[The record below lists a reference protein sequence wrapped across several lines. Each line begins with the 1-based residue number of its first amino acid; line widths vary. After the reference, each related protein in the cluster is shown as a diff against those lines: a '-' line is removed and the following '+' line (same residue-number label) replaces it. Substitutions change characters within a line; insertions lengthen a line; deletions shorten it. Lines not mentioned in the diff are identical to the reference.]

1 MAVNKNFVV
10 KNGLEVNE
18 NLIVANA
25 TDSFVGVGTS
35 TPNNTLHVFGGIG
48 ATDARVTGISSF
60 IQSIYVGTSGTTFAV
75 VDTESGGGGTNPAV
89 GIGTDL
95 PAYMLDI
102 RSAVSTGQ
110 TALYVQGDA
119 RITGDLIADD
129 IVLDQADFTNINVT
143 GFTTTRE
150 LVVGYGAS
158 IAGITTIGALTRA
171 SAGSGG
177 TSFTFNAAPGLSTN
191 LTVIGDS
198 YFEGRL
204 KIKEDLDV
212 DTNLFIVGIL
222 TSQSIHVGSAF
233 TVAGI
238 STFMSDVNVGG
249 KVQTGLEI
257 AGVTTTASSGG
268 ITTTGGDLYVGGNI
282 FINDGVTVESD
293 LNILGIAT
301 VGVLSARDAVVS
313 GGSTVNGNVTIG
325 GTTAGIGSIYLPDDS
340 RLSFGTGT
348 GDLQLY
354 HDGSN
359 SYIRDLGTGNLYIN
373 GSSVQLN
380 NSTQTENMLTA
391 FENGA
396 VSLYYDN
403 TKRFE
408 TSPTGA
414 VVTGILTA
422 SGIGSFGSSVNVVG
436 AQFVGGNLTVGGD
449 LNVTGDISYD
459 EVTGRN
465 LNITGIATIANLGVT
480 STTTTTDLS
489 VGAAATVGG
498 RLTAQ
503 DVLVG
508 NASTITGRLTAQ
520 DVLVSGGATITSDLT
535 VSGDLNVTGDI
546 TYDEVS
552 GRNLNITGI
561 ATIHTLGVTS
571 TTTTT
576 DLAVG
581 AAATVS
587 GGLTAQD
594 VLVGNAST
602 ITGVLKVSATTES
615 TTKDTG
621 AVIIEGGVGIEKNLN
636 LGTTIK
642 MDSTAGVITA
652 TKFSGVGEVIGIG
665 SEGTPIGTGVSFIDF
680 RTTNGTGVSCQPAVN
695 GIATVTFTPGA
706 SLGMVLALGG

>member
-95 PAYMLDI
+95 PAYPLDI

-129 IVLDQADFTNINVT
+129 IVLDQASFTNIDVA

-158 IAGITTIGALTRA
+158 ILGITTLGHLSRA
-171 SAGSGG
+171 AAGSGG
-177 TSFTFNAAPGLSTN
+177 TSLTFNPAAGISTN
-191 LTVIGDS
+191 FQVIGNT
-198 YFEGRL
+198 YLEGGL
-204 KIKEDLDV
+204 KIKADLDV
-212 DTNLFIVGIL
+212 DTNIFIVGIV
-222 TSQSIHVGSAF
+222 TAGTVHVGTAL

-238 STFMSDVNVGG
+238 STFMSDVYVGG
-249 KVQTGLEI
+249 NVATGLQI

-268 ITTTGGDLYVGGNI
+268 ITTTGGDLWVGGDLYISDDVTIDTDINI
-282 FINDGVTVESD
+282 I
-293 LNILGIAT
+293 GIAT

-313 GGSTVNGNVTIG
+313 GGATVN
-325 GTTAGIGSIYLPDDS
+325 
-340 RLSFGTGT
+340 
-348 GDLQLY
+348 
-354 HDGSN
+354 
-359 SYIRDLGTGNLYIN
+359 
-373 GSSVQLN
+373 
-380 NSTQTENMLTA
+380 
-391 FENGA
+391 
-396 VSLYYDN
+396 
-403 TKRFE
+403 
-408 TSPTGA
+408 
-414 VVTGILTA
+414 
-422 SGIGSFGSSVNVVG
+422 
-436 AQFVGGNLTVGGD
+436 GNLTVGGD
-449 LNVTGDISYD
+449 LNVTGDIS
-459 EVTGRN
+459 
-465 LNITGIATIANLGVT
+465 
-480 STTTTTDLS
+480 
-489 VGAAATVGG
+489 
-498 RLTAQ
+498 
-503 DVLVG
+503 
-508 NASTITGRLTAQ
+508 
-520 DVLVSGGATITSDLT
+520 
-535 VSGDLNVTGDI
+535 
-546 TYDEVS
+546 YDEVS

-571 TTTTT
+571 TTTTQ

-581 AAATVS
+581 
-587 GGLTAQD
+587 G
-594 VLVGNAST
+594 AST
-602 ITGVLKVSATTES
+602 ITGVLKVSDTTES

-621 AVIIEGGVGIEKNLN
+621 AVLIEGGVGIEKNLN

-642 MDSTAGVITA
+642 MDATAGVITA
-652 TKFSGVGEVIGIG
+652 TTFSGVGEVIGIG

-680 RTTNGTGVSCQPAVN
+680 RSSTGTAFSCQPAVN
-695 GIATVTFTPGA
+695 GIATVTVTPGV
-706 SLGMVLALGG
+706 SLGLAIALGG